1 VNFLSM
7 YRGDDRIV
15 TITSSE
21 ALTGSVVT
29 FTARARPGGPVL
41 ITKTNVDDGG
51 LTIGDPATT
60 AAIAIDAADTVDLE
74 PSVLRWDVQVVD
86 DEDKT
91 HTVASGFL
99 VLRADISAPA
109 AAAS

>member
-1 VNFLSM
+1 
-7 YRGDDRIV
+7 
-15 TITSSE
+15 
-21 ALTGSVVT
+21 
-29 FTARARPGGPVL
+29 
-41 ITKTNVDDGG
+41 
-51 LTIGDPATT
+51 
-60 AAIAIDAADTVDLE
+60 
-74 PSVLRWDVQVVD
+74 VQVVD